1 MVMENWRGEVD
12 DSEGFLTVMEDFRC
26 DDSGSEG
33 LLMLEGLRG
42 DGGGSE
48 DLLMVMED
56 LRVDD
61 DESEGLMVVI
71 EDWRGE
77 GNES

>member
-1 MVMENWRGEVD
+1 
-12 DSEGFLTVMEDFRC
+12 
-26 DDSGSEG
+26 
-33 LLMLEGLRG
+33 
-42 DGGGSE
+42 
-48 DLLMVMED
+48 MVMED